1 VWVPEEA
8 GLGKAKVTFSFSA
21 WKLGKVAS
29 STIEIPI
36 IEPKEEEKEATK

>member
-8 GLGKAKVTFSFSA
+8 GPGKASVTFSFAA

-29 STIEIPI
+29 STVEIPI
-36 IEPKEEEKEATK
+36 VEPKEEEKEATK